1 MKLTIKKIL
10 EITDGKLICGNEEEI
25 IEKYSKDTR
34 TINQGECYVGIKG
47 ENFDGN
53 KFYKDAFK
61 LGAKAC
67 ILDTFGSTDEEMGNI
82 ILVDDSVKAVGKIA
96 SYLIDNINAKVVAI
110 TGSAGKTGTKD
121 MIYSVLSKKYKV
133 LKSPGNYN
141 NEIGLPFALL
151 SYINEDIIVVEM
163 GMNGFGQIDTL
174 SKIAKPDIAV
184 ITNIGTAHIGLLGS
198 RENILKAKLEIL
210 DGMESSGT
218 LVVNNDNDLL
228 STVSGIEQ
236 KIVKFGINNQSDY
249 NASNIVMKNGKTF
262 FEVNGK
268 EYNVPVLGNVFAYNA
283 LCAYTVGKLFDL
295 TDEEIKEGLECVILT
310 GNRMQIIEED
320 NYTIINDT
328 YNANKEAMMSAL
340 DTITTFD
347 RRKVAILGDMLEL
360 GEFEEDIHREVGKYA
375 NGKIDVLITIGNLS
389 KYINEEFNGTKY
401 HFDTK
406 QDAMNDLNDI
416 IKKDDV
422 ILVKASQGMKL
433 IEIVDFLRK

>member
-10 EITDGKLICGNEEEI
+10 EITGGKLICGNENEI

-34 TINQGECYVGIKG
+34 TINQGECYVGIRG

-82 ILVDDSVKAVGKIA
+82 IFVEDSVKAVQDIA
-96 SYLIDNINAKVVAI
+96 SYLVNNIDAKIVAI

-151 SYINEDIIVVEM
+151 SYINEDIIVLEM
-163 GMNGFGQIDTL
+163 GMNGFGQIDKL

-236 KIVKFGINNQSDY
+236 KIVRFGINNQSDY

-360 GEFEEDIHREVGKYA
+360 GEFEEDIHREVGKYC
-375 NGKIDVLITIGNLS
+375 NGKLDVLITIGNLS
-389 KYINEEFNGTKY
+389 KYINEEFNGIKY

>member
-10 EITDGKLICGNEEEI
+10 EITGGKLVCGNEEEI

-34 TINQGECYVGIKG
+34 TINQGECYVGIQG

-82 ILVDDSVKAVGKIA
+82 ILVDDSVKAIQDIA
-96 SYLIDNINAKVVAI
+96 SYYINNIDAKIIAI

-121 MIYSVLSKKYKV
+121 MVYAALSKKYKV

-141 NEIGLPFALL
+141 NDIGLPFVIL
-151 SYINEDIIVVEM
+151 SYINEDIIVLEM
-163 GMNGFGQIDTL
+163 GMNGFDQIRKL
-174 SKIAKPDIAV
+174 SNIAKPDVAV

-210 DGMESSGT
+210 DGMDNDGI
-218 LVVNNDNDLL
+218 LVINNDNDLL
-228 STVSGIEQ
+228 RGITNINQ
-236 KIVKFGINNQSDY
+236 KIVSFGFNNTSDY
-249 NASNIVMKNGKTF
+249 NGSNIVTKNGKTF
-262 FEVNGK
+262 FNIGDK

-283 LCAYTVGKLFDL
+283 LCAYTVGKLFDVS
-295 TDEEIKEGLECVILT
+295 DEDIKEGLENVILT
-310 GNRMQIIEED
+310 GNRMQIIEEE

-328 YNANKEAMMSAL
+328 YNANKEAMMSSL

-347 RRKVAILGDMLEL
+347 NRKVAILGDMLEL
-360 GEFEEDIHREVGKYA
+360 GEYEEDIHRELGRYA

-389 KYINEEFNGTKY
+389 KYINEEFNGIKY
-401 HFDTK
+401 HFDSK
-406 QDAMNDLNDI
+406 QEAMENIKNI
-416 IKKDDV
+416 IKVEDV

-433 IEIVDFLRK
+433 IEMVEFLRN

>member
-10 EITDGKLICGNEEEI
+10 EITGGKLICGNENEI

-82 ILVDDSVKAVGKIA
+82 IFVENSVKAVQDIA
-96 SYLIDNINAKVVAI
+96 SYLVNNIDAKIVAI

-141 NEIGLPFALL
+141 NDIGLPFALL
-151 SYINEDIIVVEM
+151 SYINEDIIVLEM
-163 GMNGFGQIDTL
+163 GMNGFGQIDKL

-210 DGMESSGT
+210 NGMNSEGI
-218 LVVNNDNDLL
+218 LVINNDNDLL
-228 STVSGIEQ
+228 STISGIEQ
-236 KIVKFGINNQSDY
+236 KIVRFGINKESDY

-262 FEVNGK
+262 FEINGK

-283 LCAYTVGKLFDL
+283 LCAYTLGKLFDL
-295 TDEEIKEGLECVILT
+295 SDEEIKEGLECVILT
-310 GNRMQIIEED
+310 GNRMQIVEEE

-360 GEFEEDIHREVGKYA
+360 GEFEEDIHREVGKYC
-375 NGKIDVLITIGNLS
+375 NGKVDVLITIGNLS

>member
-10 EITDGKLICGNEEEI
+10 EITGGKLICGNENEI

-34 TINQGECYVGIKG
+34 TINQGECYVGIRG

-82 ILVDDSVKAVGKIA
+82 IFVEDSVKAVQDIA
-96 SYLIDNINAKVVAI
+96 SYLVNNIDAKIVAI

-151 SYINEDIIVVEM
+151 SYINEDIIVLEM
-163 GMNGFGQIDTL
+163 GMNGFGQIDKL

-262 FEVNGK
+262 FKVNGK

-360 GEFEEDIHREVGKYA
+360 GEFEEDIHREVGKYC
-375 NGKIDVLITIGNLS
+375 NGKLDVLITIGNLS